1 VARSTGWTFLLA
13 ILLGILGTTIF
24 WVYSPFLQHK
34 VSSQIEEALKN
45 KEFSIQA
52 TKGTGAALQGAP
64 AMAQGNR
71 FLLVSGNNQT
81 FLADLKDGR
90 VWRYFQHTREGGW
103 SREAEGF
110 IPLRFHYHGKKFY
123 TASEA
128 SSDQSSDQKD
138 TTPESETDPK

>member
-1 VARSTGWTFLLA
+1 MAKSTGWTFFWA
-13 ILLGILGTTIF
+13 ILLGILLTTIF
-24 WVYSPFLQHK
+24 WVYSPFLRHK
-34 VSSQIEEALKN
+34 VSSQVEEALQN
-45 KEFSIQA
+45 KEFSIQT
-52 TKGTGAALQGAP
+52 TKGTGAAIQGAP

-71 FLLVSGNNQT
+71 FMLVSSGNQT

-110 IPLRFHYHGKKFY
+110 IPLSFHYQGKKFF

-128 SSDQSSDQKD
+128 SSGQSTDQKEP
-138 TTPESETDPK
+138 TGESAPDSN